1 MSAFKLKE
9 TFSSSFSG
17 DRMSS
22 RFKELVQYGAEH
34 PLRLFAGGSFLC
46 FAVFPI
52 LAFISFALGTLLFT
66 MIAAIVW
73 QGFLV
78 LCGVIGL
85 AVALAAA
92 LTMAG
97 CCTGAAT
104 LVYFAFVSLQSSVH
118 LVKGAKTR
126 LTRETEITGTHDS
139 FTNSDDKED

>member
-1 MSAFKLKE
+1 
-9 TFSSSFSG
+9 
-17 DRMSS
+17 
-22 RFKELVQYGAEH
+22 
-34 PLRLFAGGSFLC
+34 
-46 FAVFPI
+46 
-52 LAFISFALGTLLFT
+52 
-66 MIAAIVW
+66 MIAAVVW
-73 QGFLV
+73 QGFLI

-85 AVALAAA
+85 TVALAAA

-126 LTRETEITGTHDS
+126 LRHAERETEITGAHDS